1 MSHGINQNFIIDEIL
16 LSVFAF
22 RGLFE
27 KDKLVFS
34 FLLCAE
40 ILKLEGMINEVE
52 WNFLL
57 RGGLITEQVN
67 EFLSSKDSIY
77 ILFKSLETTTKTRS

>member
-1 MSHGINQNFIIDEIL
+1 
-16 LSVFAF
+16 LSFS
-22 RGLFE
+22 GLFE

-40 ILKLEGMINEVE
+40 ILKLQGVINEVE

-67 EFLSSKDSIY
+67 
-77 ILFKSLETTTKTRS
+77 

>member
-1 MSHGINQNFIIDEIL
+1 LIDV
-16 LSVFAF
+16 VFF
-22 RGLFE
+22 FSRGLFE

-40 ILKLEGMINEVE
+40 VLKLEGLINEVE

-67 EFLSSKDSIY
+67 ELLSSQKNSSSN
-77 ILFKSLETTTKTRS
+77 LFRNDHRNQLMTG

>member
-1 MSHGINQNFIIDEIL
+1 MLFFF
-16 LSVFAF
+16 LS
-22 RGLFE
+22 GLFE

-40 ILKLEGMINEVE
+40 ILKLESLINEVE

-57 RGGLITEQVN
+57 RGGLITEQVKLN
-67 EFLSSKDSIY
+67 L
-77 ILFKSLETTTKTRS
+77 ILLQNLQY

>member
-1 MSHGINQNFIIDEIL
+1 MKGKFQVLVS
-16 LSVFAF
+16 

-40 ILKLEGMINEVE
+40 ILKLEGVINEVE

-67 EFLSSKDSIY
+67 EYIYFCLRISFSIFRNVHPNQLM
-77 ILFKSLETTTKTRS
+77 IG

>member
-1 MSHGINQNFIIDEIL
+1 MELEIVHGL
-16 LSVFAF
+16 LSSS
-22 RGLFE
+22 GLFE

-40 ILKLEGMINEVE
+40 VLKLEGMINEVE

-57 RGGLITEQVN
+57 RGGLITEQVDQS
-67 EFLSSKDSIY
+67 F
-77 ILFKSLETTTKTRS
+77 SLHICLHCNF